1 MSKYSAES
9 ALLKEN
15 NYSLFAVDSGKCAVR
30 ILLKVTAAF
39 DTTKILLSI

>member
-15 NYSLFAVDSGKCAVR
+15 NYSLLAVDSAKSPVL
-30 ILLKVTAAF
+30 ILLKVTAGF
-39 DTTKILLSI
+39 DTTKFF